1 MCHSNLSEIDS
12 YSVKIFFVYMKK
24 NKILL
29 GKDGETLAENYLT
42 HIGMKIIAKN
52 YHTSLGE
59 IDLVA
64 IDKKEIVFIE
74 VKTRTKSIENAKSS
88 ISYKKQQKI
97 KMSANI
103 FLTKH
108 ENLQDMFTRFD
119 VILILA
125 NKNNYYIKH
134 IKDAFR

>member
-1 MCHSNLSEIDS
+1 
-12 YSVKIFFVYMKK
+12 MKK

-29 GKDGETLAENYLT
+29 GKDGETLAEKYLKN
-42 HIGMKIIAKN
+42 IGMKIIAKN